1 MMHCLVCQP
10 IGCVS
15 KETIM
20 TIRVV
25 AAAAALVFGVATVA
39 APAFAEPRTVP
50 APATTASTEN
60 VDTAAA
66 SKPATKAKRATRY
79 CAETEIT
86 GSRLPRRYCQTRE
99 DWLRDGVDPLNYL
112 PR

>member
-10 IGCVS
+10 IGCLF

-50 APATTASTEN
+50 APTTTASSES
-60 VDTAAA
+60 VDTA
-66 SKPATKAKRATRY
+66 STSQPGTKAKRATRY
-79 CAETEIT
+79 CTETEIT
-86 GSRLPRRYCQTRE
+86 GSRLPRRHCQTRE
-99 DWLRDGVDPLNYL
+99 DWLRDGVDPLDYL